1 MTSKVILYK
10 NSHIEYGKNFI
21 VDDIADYLTTLTK
34 IELTEVQAQKI
45 QKSMNL
51 KLNLSQYGLDM
62 NSANNYNYL
71 SISNYDETLKTYGK
85 TYYFFIINKI
95 WKAQSTT
102 NLVLEMDSINTV
114 KPSTDFTFNPK
125 THIHRQHKNRFSKAN
140 YSIQRTITGTLEYDP
155 FQSDYRYELTED
167 FQYGNLT
174 AISITSSSPA
184 SVTASVSRIGSRWTL
199 LVTGASDIDFTVTI
213 SFTYVGYRRIID
225 EFSEGLTPI
234 LYKQQEHYITTPD
247 STSWNLVYINNDD
260 IEPSEYNQVNPINC
274 FLCPDEDMKIKVQAS
289 GSKILPA
296 NLGSG
301 HYVVAP
307 NNNNILTDDYD
318 MFLGLKIGGVFYD
331 MGLVWVRDNRYQSY
345 FFDIQKH
352 TVGGIDYIEVDIY
365 RIIYSYDG
373 DNYTEWTR
381 YLLTHVSQL
390 SEIDIEYMTSDRLNY
405 SNTVSNLNLVS
416 GYFTLSGYT
425 NAVLSGINS
434 VDRSDSKIVKIIK
447 LPYCPANLVY
457 NSDNSLTF
465 SSEWEFD
472 SGTKFMKLKDLNS
485 SFYSELEFDQN
496 PLEVLKGFGANP
508 SIDDLRIGLFDPKL
522 YHSDYYQCKEVY
534 DSFVYPIHLEN
545 VDTEYMQDNEKFKVN
560 FIASNTVN
568 SRFLFDFK
576 SIDYKRTTLD
586 YPNILNIARNN
597 EMTVF
602 SNQFLNYLRTGY
614 NYDVKTKERQQV
626 STYLGLGSSVVGSI
640 ASVGL
645 GLASGNPAVAVGS
658 VISSANSMTNTIVG
672 TINSIAQRE
681 ADMEQKM
688 AQLKAQSV
696 SVSGADDLDLLVYY
710 SRNKMKQVV
719 YKASSTLLTAIDDL
733 FFYSGYATDKLG
745 TPDMT
750 SRKWFNFVSCD
761 LVINSVSYIPVEIEA
776 DLISKYAEGV
786 TFLHKN
792 ISTWDFNQTH
802 ENWEVSLL

>member
-1 MTSKVILYK
+1 MTSKIILYK

-21 VDDIADYLTTLTK
+21 VDDISTYLSTLTK
-34 IELTEVQAQKI
+34 TELTSVQAQKI

-62 NSANNYNYL
+62 NSSNNYNYL
-71 SISNYDETLKTYGK
+71 SISNYDDSLKSYGK
-85 TYYFFIINKI
+85 TYYFFIIDKV
-95 WKAQSTT
+95 WKAQSTL
-102 NLVLEMDSINTV
+102 NLVLEMDTVNTF
-114 KPSTDFTFNPK
+114 KPTTDFTFNAK

-140 YSIQRTITGTLEYDP
+140 YSIQRTITGTLDYDP

-167 FQYGNLT
+167 FQYGNLS
-174 AISITSSSPA
+174 AISIVSSSPA
-184 SVTASVSRIGSRWTL
+184 SVTASVERTGNRWSL
-199 LVTGASDIDFTVTI
+199 LVTGASDIDFTVVI
-213 SFTYVGYRRIID
+213 SFTYVGYRRVID

-260 IEPSEYNQVNPINC
+260 IEPTEYNQVNPINC

-307 NNNNILTDDYD
+307 NNNNILTDDWD
-318 MFLGLKIGGVFYD
+318 FLGLRISGVLYSMD
-331 MGLVWVRDNRYQSY
+331 LTWVSNNRYQSY

-352 TVGGIDYIEVDIY
+352 TVGGIDYIQVDIY
-365 RIIYSYDG
+365 RIIYSYSG
-373 DNYTEWTR
+373 GIYTEWSR
-381 YLLTHVSQL
+381 YLVDQITQL
-390 SEIDIEYMTSDRLNY
+390 SEIGIEYISSDRLNY
-405 SNTVSNLNLVS
+405 SNTLSNLNLVS

-425 NAVLSGINS
+425 NTVLAGINS

-457 NSDNSLTF
+457 NTDNSITF

-485 SFYSELEFDQN
+485 SFYSEIEFDQN
-496 PLEVLKGFGANP
+496 PLDILKGFPMTP
-508 SIDDLRIGLFDPKL
+508 SIDDLRITLFDPKL

-545 VDTEYMQDNEKFKVN
+545 IDTEYMKDSDKFKVN

-614 NYDVKTKERQQV
+614 NYDVKSKERQEL
-626 STYLGLGSSVVGSI
+626 STYLGLGTSVVGGI

-645 GLASGNPAVAVGS
+645 GLASGNPAVAVSS
-658 VISSANSMTNTIVG
+658 VISTANSMTNTIVG
-672 TINSIAQRE
+672 SINSIAQRE

-710 SRNKMKQVV
+710 SRNKMKQVI
-719 YKASSTLLTAIDDL
+719 YKASNTLLNAIDDL

-761 LVINSVSYIPVEIEA
+761 LVINSVSYIPAEIEA
-776 DLISKYAEGV
+776 DIVTKYSEGI

-792 ISTWDFNQTH
+792 NNAYDFSQSK